1 MLWGNMSPTMKLDGE
16 EQSIMLEQRSPGT
29 EEIKD
34 VQQGTLFDKATL
46 EQLKDERRQWEE
58 TTVSKSQQRLPE
70 RDNLITTSSVPI
82 NRVYNPQDN
91 DSLDYSRDIGL
102 PGEYPYTRG
111 VQPTMYR
118 AKPWTMRMFAGFGTA
133 EDTNKR
139 FKYLLSQ
146 GQTGLSTA
154 FDMPTLYGYDTDHEL
169 AAGEFGKCGV
179 AISSLAD
186 MEVLFDGLPLDKI
199 TTSMTINSPAA
210 VIWAM
215 YIVNAEKRGFPM
227 ASLGGTLQND
237 ILKEYS
243 AQKEFLFPP
252 QPSMR
257 LVTDTI
263 EFGTRH
269 MPRWNT
275 ISISGYHIREAG
287 ATAVQELAFT
297 IADGLAYVDAALKR
311 GLKID
316 EFAPRLSFFFDI
328 HNDFFEEIAKFRAGR
343 RLWAKLMRERYGAKD
358 PRSWMMRC
366 HAQTAGVSLT
376 AQQPDN
382 NIVRTAIQA
391 LAAVLGGT
399 NSLHT
404 NSLDEALA
412 LPTEKA
418 VLIALRTQQIIA
430 SESGVV
436 NTVDPLGGSYF
447 VESLTDETERATM
460 DYLNR
465 IDALG
470 GVLACILNGFFQREI
485 AESAYRYQQEIDQH
499 KRTIVGVNDYV
510 IEEDISVPTLYIDRV
525 GERAHLERLNRVR
538 HERDNAAVERSLENL
553 RRVAQG
559 TENTMPAIIEAVK
572 TYAPLGEIMD
582 VFRSVFGDY
591 MEPAVY

>member
-1 MLWGNMSPTMKLDGE
+1 
-16 EQSIMLEQRSPGT
+16 MLEQKSPET
-29 EEIKD
+29 RQQPIIE
-34 VQQGTLFDKATL
+34 QGTLFDKATL
-46 EQLKDERRQWEE
+46 EHLKVERRRWEE
-58 TTVSKSQQRLPE
+58 TTVKKSQARMPE
-70 RDNLITTSSVPI
+70 RDHLMTTSSVPI
-82 NRVYNPQDN
+82 NRIYTPQDN
-91 DSLDYSRDIGL
+91 EALDYSRDIGL

-133 EDTNKR
+133 EDTNAR
-139 FKYLLSQ
+139 FKYLLKQ

-154 FDMPTLYGYDTDHEL
+154 FDMPTLYGYDTDHPL

-179 AISSLAD
+179 AVSSLAD
-186 MEVLFDGLPLDKI
+186 MEILFADLPLDKI

-215 YIVNAEKRGFPM
+215 YIVNAEKNGFPI

-243 AQKEFLFPP
+243 AQKEFLYPP
-252 QPSMR
+252 EPSLR

-263 EFGTRH
+263 EFGTRY

-316 EFAPRLSFFFDI
+316 EFAPRLSFFFDV

-343 RLWAKLMRERYGAKD
+343 RLWAKLMREGYGAKD

-447 VESLTDETERATM
+447 IEALTDETEKAAM
-460 DYLNR
+460 DYLQR
-465 IDALG
+465 INALG
-470 GVLACILNGFFQREI
+470 GVLACIQNGFFQREI

-499 KRTIVGVNDYV
+499 QRTIVGVNDY
-510 IEEDISVPTLYIDRV
+510 IMDEQIKVPTLYIDQV
-525 GERAHLERLNRVR
+525 GERAHLTRLNRVR
-538 HERDNAAVERSLENL
+538 KERDQATVKRALENL
-553 RRVAQG
+553 HRVAEG

-572 TYAPLGEIMD
+572 AYATLGEIMD
-582 VFRSVFGDY
+582 VFRAVFGEY
-591 MEPAVY
+591 MEPAVF

>member
-1 MLWGNMSPTMKLDGE
+1 
-16 EQSIMLEQRSPGT
+16 MLEQKSPET
-29 EEIKD
+29 KQPVIEQD
-34 VQQGTLFDKATL
+34 TLFDKAEL
-46 EQLKDERRQWEE
+46 ERLKVERRHWEE
-58 TTVSKSQQRLPE
+58 TTVRKAQERMPE
-70 RDNLITTSSVPI
+70 RDNLMTTSSVPVKRI
-82 NRVYNPQDN
+82 YTPQDN
-91 DSLDYSRDIGL
+91 ESLDYSRDIGL

-118 AKPWTMRMFAGFGTA
+118 AKPWTMRMFAGYGTA
-133 EDTNKR
+133 EDTNAR
-139 FKYLLSQ
+139 FKYLLQQ

-154 FDMPTLYGYDTDHEL
+154 FDMPTLYGYDTDHPL

-186 MEVLFDGLPLDKI
+186 MEVLFADLPLDKI

-215 YIVNAEKRGFPM
+215 YIANAEKNGYPM
-227 ASLGGTLQND
+227 AALGGTLQND

-252 QPSMR
+252 EPSLR
-257 LVTDTI
+257 LVTDTV
-263 EFGTRH
+263 EFGTRY

-316 EFAPRLSFFFDI
+316 EFAPRLSFFFDV

-366 HAQTAGVSLT
+366 HAQSAGVSLT

-447 VESLTDETERATM
+447 VEALTGETEEAAM
-460 DYLNR
+460 DYLKR
-465 IDALG
+465 IDDLG
-470 GVLACILNGFFQREI
+470 GVLACIQNGFFQREI

-499 KRTIVGVNDYV
+499 QRTIVGVNDY
-510 IEEDISVPTLYIDRV
+510 IMDEQIRVPTLYIDQV
-525 GERAHLERLNRVR
+525 GERAHLARLNRVR
-538 HERDNAAVERSLENL
+538 KERDQAAVKRGLEKL
-553 RRVAQG
+553 RRAAEG
-559 TENTMPAIIEAVK
+559 TQNTMPAIIEAVK
-572 TYAPLGEIMD
+572 AYATLGEIMD
-582 VFRSVFGDY
+582 VFRAVFGEY
-591 MEPAVY
+591 MEPAVF

>member
-1 MLWGNMSPTMKLDGE
+1 
-16 EQSIMLEQRSPGT
+16 MLEQKSPET
-29 EEIKD
+29 SQQPIVE
-34 VQQGTLFDKATL
+34 QGTLFDKATL
-46 EQLKDERRQWEE
+46 EHLKVERQRWEE
-58 TTVSKSQQRLPE
+58 NTVKKSQARMPE
-70 RDNLITTSSVPI
+70 RDHLMTTSSVPI
-82 NRVYNPQDN
+82 NRIYTPQDN
-91 DSLDYSRDIGL
+91 EALDYSRDIGL

-133 EDTNKR
+133 EDTNAR
-139 FKYLLSQ
+139 FKYLLKQ

-154 FDMPTLYGYDTDHEL
+154 FDMPTLYGYDTDHLL
-169 AAGEFGKCGV
+169 AAGEFGTCGV
-179 AISSLAD
+179 AVSSLAD
-186 MEVLFDGLPLDKI
+186 MEILFADLPLDKI

-215 YIVNAEKRGFPM
+215 YMVNAEKNGFPI

-243 AQKEFLFPP
+243 AQKEFIFPP
-252 QPSMR
+252 EPSLR

-263 EFGTRH
+263 EFGTRY

-343 RLWAKLMRERYGAKD
+343 RLWAKLMREGYGAKD

-376 AQQPDN
+376 AQQPEN

-447 VESLTDETERATM
+447 LEALTDETEKAAM
-460 DYLNR
+460 DYLQR
-465 IDALG
+465 INALG
-470 GVLACILNGFFQREI
+470 GVLACIQNGFFQREI

-499 KRTIVGVNDYV
+499 QRAIVGVNDYIV
-510 IEEDISVPTLYIDRV
+510 DEQIKVPTLYIDQV
-525 GERAHLERLNRVR
+525 GERAHLTRLNRVR
-538 HERDNAAVERSLENL
+538 KERDQATVKRALENL
-553 RRVAQG
+553 RRVAEG
-559 TENTMPAIIEAVK
+559 TENTMPVIIEAVK
-572 TYAPLGEIMD
+572 AYATLGEIMD
-582 VFRSVFGDY
+582 VFRSVFGEY
-591 MEPAVY
+591 MEPAVF

>member
-1 MLWGNMSPTMKLDGE
+1 MPEQKASITPRPPFLFE
-16 EQSIMLEQRSPGT
+16 ESVLAS
-29 EEIKD
+29 
-34 VQQGTLFDKATL
+34 
-46 EQLKDERRQWEE
+46 LKIERQQWEE
-58 TTVSKSQQRLPE
+58 TTVQPSTHRMPE
-70 RDNLITTSSVPI
+70 REHLMTTSGVSI
-82 NRVYNPQDN
+82 NRVYTPQDN
-91 DSLDYSRDIGL
+91 AALDYRRDLNL

-118 AKPWTMRMFAGFGTA
+118 ARPWTMRMFAGFGTA

-154 FDMPTLYGYDTDHEL
+154 FDMPTLYGYDTDHSM

-186 MEVLFDGLPLDKI
+186 VEILYQDLPLDKI
-199 TTSMTINSPAA
+199 TTSMTINSPAP

-215 YIVNAEKRGFPM
+215 YIVNAEKNGFPR
-227 ASLGGTLQND
+227 AKLGGTLQND
-237 ILKEYS
+237 ILKEYI

-252 QPSMR
+252 EPSMR

-263 EFGTRH
+263 EFGTH
-269 MPRWNT
+269 QMPRWNT
-275 ISISGYHIREAG
+275 LSISGYHIREAG

-297 IADGLAYVDAALKR
+297 LADGLTYVDHALAR
-311 GLKID
+311 GLNID
-316 EFAPRLSFFFDI
+316 EFAPRLSFFFDV
-328 HNDFFEEIAKFRAGR
+328 HNDFFEEIAKFRAAR
-343 RLWAKLMRERYGAKD
+343 RLWARLMRERYGAKD
-358 PRSWMMRC
+358 PRSWLLRC

-382 NIVRTAIQA
+382 NIVRTSLQA

-418 VLIALRTQQIIA
+418 ALLALRTQQIIA

-447 VESLTDETERATM
+447 VEALTDQTEEAAM
-460 DYLNR
+460 DYINR

-470 GVLACILNGFFQREI
+470 GVLACIQNGFFQREI
-485 AESAYRYQQEIDQH
+485 AESAYRYQQEVDTH
-499 KRTIVGVNDYV
+499 KRTIVGVNDYLM
-510 IEEDISVPTLYIDRV
+510 EEEIKVPTLYIDRV
-525 GERAHLERLNRVR
+525 GEMAHLERLERVR
-538 HERDNAAVERSLENL
+538 KERDQDAVKCALAEL
-553 RRVAQG
+553 RRVAEG
-559 TENTMPAIIEAVK
+559 TENSMPAIIEAVK
-572 TYAPLGEIMD
+572 TYATLGEIMD

-591 MEPAVY
+591 MEPAVF

>member
-1 MLWGNMSPTMKLDGE
+1 
-16 EQSIMLEQRSPGT
+16 MLEQGPIET
-29 EEIKD
+29 TQPVVE
-34 VQQGTLFDKATL
+34 QGTLFAKEEL
-46 EQLKDERRQWEE
+46 EHLTVKRVQWEE
-58 TTVSKSQQRLPE
+58 TTVKESLERIPE

-82 NRVYNPQDN
+82 NRVYTPEDN
-91 DSLDYSRDIGL
+91 LALDYSRDLAL
-102 PGEYPYTRG
+102 PGEYPYTRA

-133 EDTNKR
+133 EDTNAR
-139 FKYLLSQ
+139 FKYLLQQ

-154 FDMPTLYGYDTDHEL
+154 FDMATLYGYDTDHPL
-169 AAGEFGKCGV
+169 AVGEFGKCGV
-179 AISSLAD
+179 AVSSLAD
-186 MEVLFDGLPLDKI
+186 IEILFADLPLDKI

-227 ASLGGTLQND
+227 QKLGGTLQND
-237 ILKEYS
+237 ILKEYI

-252 QPSMR
+252 EPSMR
-257 LVTDTI
+257 LVVDTI

-297 IADGLAYVDAALKR
+297 IADGLAYVDATLAR

-316 EFAPRLSFFFDI
+316 EFAPRLSFFFDV

-343 RLWAKLMRERYGAKD
+343 RLWAKLMRDRYGAKD

-376 AQQPDN
+376 AQQPEN
-382 NIVRTAIQA
+382 NIVRTTIQA

-418 VLIALRTQQIIA
+418 ALIALRTQQIIA

-447 VESLTDETERATM
+447 VEALTDQTEHAATA
-460 DYLNR
+460 YLEK

-470 GVLACILNGFFQREI
+470 GVLSCIQNGFFQREI
-485 AESAYRYQQEIDQH
+485 AESAYRYQQEIDEH
-499 KRTIVGVNDYV
+499 KRTIVGVNDYQ
-510 IEEDISVPTLYIDRV
+510 IAEKIQVPTLYVDYEGQRV
-525 GERAHLERLNRVR
+525 HLERLNRIR
-538 HERDNAAVERSLENL
+538 QERDQAQVRSTLDHL
-553 RRVAQG
+553 RHVCEG
-559 TENTMPAIIEAVK
+559 IENTMPAILDAVK
-572 TYAPLGEIMD
+572 AYATLGEIMD
-582 VFRSVFGDY
+582 VFRSVFGEY
-591 MEPAVY
+591 MEPAVF

>member
-1 MLWGNMSPTMKLDGE
+1 
-16 EQSIMLEQRSPGT
+16 MLEQQSSITPHQQLLF
-29 EEIKD
+29 EES
-34 VQQGTLFDKATL
+34 VL
-46 EQLKDERRQWEE
+46 ESLKIERQQWEE
-58 TTVSKSQQRLPE
+58 TTVQPSTHRMPE
-70 RDNLITTSSVPI
+70 RKHLMTTSGVSI
-82 NRVYNPQDN
+82 NGVYTPQDN
-91 DSLDYSRDIGL
+91 AALDYRRDLNL

-118 AKPWTMRMFAGFGTA
+118 ARPWTMRMFAGFGTA

-154 FDMPTLYGYDTDHEL
+154 FDMPTLYGYDTDHSM

-186 MEVLFDGLPLDKI
+186 MEILYQDLPLDKI
-199 TTSMTINSPAA
+199 TTSMTINSPAP

-215 YIVNAEKRGFPM
+215 YIVNAEKNGFPR
-227 ASLGGTLQND
+227 AKLGGTLQND
-237 ILKEYS
+237 ILKEYI

-252 QPSMR
+252 EPSMR

-263 EFGTRH
+263 EFGTH
-269 MPRWNT
+269 FMPRWNT

-297 IADGLAYVDAALKR
+297 LADGLTYVDHALAR
-311 GLKID
+311 GLNID
-316 EFAPRLSFFFDI
+316 EFAPRLSFFFDV
-328 HNDFFEEIAKFRAGR
+328 HNDFFEEIAKFRAAR
-343 RLWAKLMRERYGAKD
+343 RLWARLMRERYGAKD
-358 PRSWMMRC
+358 PRSWLLRC

-382 NIVRTAIQA
+382 NIVRTSLQA

-418 VLIALRTQQIIA
+418 ALLALRTQQIIA

-447 VESLTDETERATM
+447 VEALTDQTEEAAM
-460 DYLNR
+460 DYINR

-470 GVLACILNGFFQREI
+470 GVLACIQNGFFQREI
-485 AESAYRYQQEIDQH
+485 AESAYRYQQEVDTH
-499 KRTIVGVNDYV
+499 KRTIVGVNDYLM
-510 IEEDISVPTLYIDRV
+510 EEEIKVPTLYIDRV
-525 GERAHLERLNRVR
+525 GEMAHLERLKRVR
-538 HERDNAAVERSLENL
+538 KERDQDAVKCALDEL
-553 RRVAQG
+553 RRVAEG

-572 TYAPLGEIMD
+572 TYATLGEIMD
-582 VFRSVFGDY
+582 VFRSVFGHY

>member
-1 MLWGNMSPTMKLDGE
+1 MSIYSFLAHNLNE
-16 EQSIMLEQRSPGT
+16 EESPDMLEQKLPET
-29 EEIKD
+29 KQPVVE
-34 VQQGTLFDKATL
+34 QGILFDKAEL
-46 EQLKDERRQWEE
+46 ERQKVERRHWEE
-58 TTVSKSQQRLPE
+58 TTVRKAQERMPE
-70 RDNLITTSSVPI
+70 RDNLMTTSSVPI
-82 NRVYNPQDN
+82 NRIYTPQDN
-91 DSLDYSRDIGL
+91 ESLDYSRDIGL
-102 PGEYPYTRG
+102 PGEYPFTRG

-118 AKPWTMRMFAGFGTA
+118 AKPWTMRMFAGYGTA

-139 FKYLLSQ
+139 FKYLLQQ

-154 FDMPTLYGYDTDHEL
+154 FDMPTLYGYDTDHLL

-179 AISSLAD
+179 AVSSLAD
-186 MEVLFDGLPLDKI
+186 MEVLFEGLPLDKI

-215 YIVNAEKRGFPM
+215 YIVNAEKCGYPR

-252 QPSMR
+252 EPSLR

-263 EFGTRH
+263 EFGTRY

-376 AQQPDN
+376 ARQPDN

-418 VLIALRTQQIIA
+418 VVIALRTQQIIA

-436 NTVDPLGGSYF
+436 NTVDPLSGSYF
-447 VESLTDETERATM
+447 VEALTDETEKAALE
-460 DYLNR
+460 YLER

-470 GVLACILNGFFQREI
+470 GVLACIQNGFFQREI

-499 KRTIVGVNDYV
+499 QRTIVGVNDY
-510 IEEDISVPTLYIDRV
+510 IMEEQIKVPTLYIDQV
-525 GERAHLERLNRVR
+525 GEQAHLERLNRVR
-538 HERDNAAVERSLENL
+538 RERDQAAVKRTLENL
-553 RRVAQG
+553 RHVAEG

-572 TYAPLGEIMD
+572 TYATLGEIMD
-582 VFRSVFGDY
+582 VFRAVFGEY
-591 MEPAVY
+591 MEPAVF

>member
-1 MLWGNMSPTMKLDGE
+1 
-16 EQSIMLEQRSPGT
+16 MLEQKPPNRQTPAV
-29 EEIKD
+29 E
-34 VQQGTLFDKATL
+34 QGTLFDK
-46 EQLKDERRQWEE
+46 DELARLTVRRQEWEA
-58 TTVSKSQQRLPE
+58 TTVQQSLGRMPE
-70 RDNLITTSSVPI
+70 SENLMTTSGVRI
-82 NRVYNPQDN
+82 ERIYMPQDN
-91 DSLDYSRDIGL
+91 ANLNYNRDLGL

-154 FDMPTLYGYDTDHEL
+154 FDMPTLYGYDTDHPL

-186 MEVLFDGLPLDKI
+186 MEVLYEGLPLDQI
-199 TTSMTINSPAA
+199 TTSMTINSPAS

-215 YIVNAEKRGFPM
+215 YIVNAEKNGFPR
-227 ASLGGTLQND
+227 AKLGGTLQND
-237 ILKEYS
+237 ILKEYI

-252 QPSMR
+252 EPSMR

-263 EFGTRH
+263 EFGTRF

-297 IADGLAYVDAALKR
+297 LADGLAYVEAALAR
-311 GLKID
+311 GLQID

-343 RLWAKLMRERYGAKD
+343 RMWAKLMRERYGARD
-358 PRSWMMRC
+358 PRSWLLRC

-382 NIVRTAIQA
+382 NVVRTTIQA

-418 VLIALRTQQIIA
+418 ALIALRTQQIIA
-430 SESGVV
+430 SESGVT

-447 VESLTDETERATM
+447 VEALTNETEQAAM
-460 DYLNR
+460 EYIQR
-465 IDALG
+465 IEVLG
-470 GVLACILNGFFQREI
+470 GVLACIQNGFFQREI
-485 AESAYRYQQEIDQH
+485 AESAYRYQQEVDAH
-499 KRTIVGVNDYV
+499 KRTIVGVNDYNMNEK
-510 IEEDISVPTLYIDRV
+510 IKVPTLYIDRV
-525 GERAHLERLNRVR
+525 GEQAHLERLARVR
-538 HERDNAAVERSLENL
+538 RERNQTALQQTLDNL
-553 RRVAQG
+553 RRVAEG
-559 TENTMPAIIEAVK
+559 TENTMPAVIEAVK
-572 TYAPLGEIMD
+572 AYATLGEIMD
-582 VFRSVFGDY
+582 VFRSVFGEY
-591 MEPAVY
+591 IEPAMF

>member
-1 MLWGNMSPTMKLDGE
+1 MIEQKPTTAKE
-16 EQSIMLEQRSPGT
+16 PVVE
-29 EEIKD
+29 
-34 VQQGTLFDKATL
+34 QGTLFDKAVL
-46 EQLKDERRQWEE
+46 EQLTVKEAQWEE
-58 TTVSKSQQRLPE
+58 TTVKKSLERMPE
-70 RDNLITTSSVPI
+70 RDDLITTSSVPI
-82 NRVYNPQDN
+82 HRLYTPVENA
-91 DSLDYSRDIGL
+91 SLDYMRDIGF

-133 EDTNKR
+133 EDTNTR
-139 FKYLLSQ
+139 FKYLLKQ

-154 FDMPTLYGYDTDHEL
+154 FDMATLYGYDTDHPL

-179 AISSLAD
+179 AVSSLAD
-186 MEVLFDGLPLDKI
+186 MEILFADLPLDKI
-199 TTSMTINSPAA
+199 TTSMTINSPAS

-215 YIVNAEKRGFPM
+215 YIVNAEKRGFPK
-227 ASLGGTLQND
+227 AKLGGTLQND

-252 QPSMR
+252 EPSMR
-257 LVTDTI
+257 LVVDTI
-263 EFGTRH
+263 EYGTRY
-269 MPRWNT
+269 MPKWNT

-297 IADGLAYVDAALKR
+297 IADGLAYVDATLKR
-311 GLKID
+311 GLSID
-316 EFAPRLSFFFDI
+316 EFAPRLSFFFDV

-358 PRSWMMRC
+358 PRSWLMRC

-376 AQQPDN
+376 AQQPEN
-382 NIVRTAIQA
+382 NVVRTGIQA

-412 LPTEKA
+412 LPTERA

-430 SESGVV
+430 HESGVV

-447 VESLTDETERATM
+447 VEELTNQTEQATM

-470 GVLACILNGFFQREI
+470 GVLACVQNGFFQREI

-499 KRTIVGVNDYV
+499 RRVIVGVNDY
-510 IEEDISVPTLYIDRV
+510 IMEEEIKVPTLYVDYE
-525 GERAHLERLNRVR
+525 GQKAHLERLDRVR
-538 HERDNAAVERSLENL
+538 RERDQTAVKQALDNL
-553 RRVAQG
+553 RRVAEG
-559 TENTMPAIIEAVK
+559 TENTMPAIIEAVRA
-572 TYAPLGEIMD
+572 YATLGEIMD
-582 VFRSVFGDY
+582 VFRSVFGEY
-591 MEPAVY
+591 MEPAVF

>member
-1 MLWGNMSPTMKLDGE
+1 
-16 EQSIMLEQRSPGT
+16 MLEQQSSITPHPPFLF
-29 EEIKD
+29 EES
-34 VQQGTLFDKATL
+34 VL
-46 EQLKDERRQWEE
+46 ESLKIERQHWEE
-58 TTVSKSQQRLPE
+58 TTVQPSTRRMPE
-70 RDNLITTSSVPI
+70 RQHLMTTSGVSI
-82 NRVYNPQDN
+82 NRVYTPQDN
-91 DSLDYSRDIGL
+91 AALDYRRDLNL

-118 AKPWTMRMFAGFGTA
+118 ARPWTMRMFAGFGTA

-139 FKYLLSQ
+139 FRYLLSQ

-154 FDMPTLYGYDTDHEL
+154 FDMPTLYGYDTDHSM

-186 MEVLFDGLPLDKI
+186 MEILYQDLPLDKI
-199 TTSMTINSPAA
+199 TTSMTINSPAP

-215 YIVNAEKRGFPM
+215 YIVNAEKNGFPR
-227 ASLGGTLQND
+227 AKLGGTLQND
-237 ILKEYS
+237 ILKEYI

-252 QPSMR
+252 EPSMR

-263 EFGTRH
+263 EFGTRN

-297 IADGLAYVDAALKR
+297 LADGLAYVNAALER

-316 EFAPRLSFFFDI
+316 EFAPRLSFFFDV

-343 RLWAKLMRERYGAKD
+343 RLWARLMRERYGAKD
-358 PRSWMMRC
+358 PRSWMLRC

-376 AQQPDN
+376 AQQADN

-412 LPTEKA
+412 LPTERA
-418 VLIALRTQQIIA
+418 ALIALRTQQIIA
-430 SESGVV
+430 HESGVV

-447 VESLTDETERATM
+447 IEALTDETEHAAM

-470 GVLACILNGFFQREI
+470 GVLACIQNGFFQREI
-485 AESAYRYQQEIDQH
+485 AESAYRYQQEVDQH
-499 KRTIVGVNDYV
+499 NRTIVGVNDN
-510 IEEDISVPTLYIDRV
+510 IMEEDVKVPTLYVDYA
-525 GERAHLERLNRVR
+525 GEKADLERLQRVR
-538 HERDNAAVERSLENL
+538 RERDSATIKRVLDNL
-553 RRVAQG
+553 RRISEG
-559 TENTMPAIIEAVK
+559 TENTMPALIEAVK
-572 TYAPLGEIMD
+572 AYATLGEIMD
-582 VFRSVFGDY
+582 VFRAAFGEY
-591 MEPAVY
+591 MEPAVF

>member
-1 MLWGNMSPTMKLDGE
+1 MLAILQETSLATIRGDLIAMI
-16 EQSIMLEQRSPGT
+16 EQKSTEAKEPVVEQGA
-29 EEIKD
+29 
-34 VQQGTLFDKATL
+34 LFDRAVL
-46 EQLKDERRQWEE
+46 EQLTVKEAQWEE
-58 TTVSKSQQRLPE
+58 TTVKKSLERMPE
-70 RDNLITTSSVPI
+70 RDGLITTSSVPI
-82 NRVYNPQDN
+82 NRLYTPVENA
-91 DSLDYSRDIGL
+91 SLDYMRDIGF

-133 EDTNKR
+133 EDTNNR
-139 FKYLLSQ
+139 FKYLLKQ

-154 FDMPTLYGYDTDHEL
+154 FDMATLYGYDTDHPL

-179 AISSLAD
+179 AVSSLAD
-186 MEVLFDGLPLDKI
+186 MEILFADLPLDKI
-199 TTSMTINSPAA
+199 TTSMTINSPAS

-215 YIVNAEKRGFPM
+215 YIVNAEKRGFPK
-227 ASLGGTLQND
+227 AKLGGTLQND

-252 QPSMR
+252 EPSMR

-263 EFGTRH
+263 EYGTRY
-269 MPRWNT
+269 MPKWNT

-316 EFAPRLSFFFDI
+316 EFAPRLSFFFDV

-343 RLWAKLMRERYGAKD
+343 RLWARLMRERYGAKD
-358 PRSWMMRC
+358 PRSWLMRC

-376 AQQPDN
+376 AQQPEN
-382 NIVRTAIQA
+382 NVVRTGMQA

-412 LPTEKA
+412 LPTERA

-430 SESGVV
+430 HESGVV

-447 VESLTDETERATM
+447 VEELTNQTEQATM

-470 GVLACILNGFFQREI
+470 GVLACVQNGFFQREI

-499 KRTIVGVNDYV
+499 KRVIVGVNDY
-510 IEEDISVPTLYIDRV
+510 IMEEQIKVPTLYVDYE
-525 GERAHLERLNRVR
+525 GQRAHLERLNRVR
-538 HERDNAAVERSLENL
+538 RERDQAAVKRALENL
-553 RRVAQG
+553 HRVAEG
-559 TENTMPAIIEAVK
+559 TENTMPAIIEAVRA
-572 TYAPLGEIMD
+572 YATLGEIMN
-582 VFRSVFGDY
+582 VFRTVFGEY
-591 MEPAVY
+591 MEPAVF

>member
-1 MLWGNMSPTMKLDGE
+1 
-16 EQSIMLEQRSPGT
+16 MLEQKPQPT
-29 EEIKD
+29 QPAD
-34 VQQGTLFDKATL
+34 VQQPSLFDQTELARITV
-46 EQLKDERRQWEE
+46 QRQSWEE
-58 TTVSKSQQRLPE
+58 TTVRASTQRLPE
-70 RDNLITTSSVPI
+70 RDYLMTTSGVPI
-82 NRVYNPQDN
+82 ERLYTPQEN
-91 DSLDYSRDIGL
+91 AALNYQRDLGL

-154 FDMPTLYGYDTDHEL
+154 FDMPTLYGYDTDHPLSE
-169 AAGEFGKCGV
+169 GEFGKCGV

-186 MEVLFDGLPLDKI
+186 IEILYEGLPLDQI
-199 TTSMTINSPAA
+199 TTSMTINSPAS

-215 YIVNAEKRGFPM
+215 YIVNAEKRGFPR
-227 ASLGGTLQND
+227 AILGGTLQND

-252 QPSMR
+252 EPSLR

-263 EFGTRH
+263 EFGTRF

-297 IADGLAYVDAALKR
+297 LADGLAYVDAALER

-316 EFAPRLSFFFDI
+316 EFAPRLSFFFDV
-328 HNDFFEEIAKFRAGR
+328 HNDFFEEIAKFRAAR
-343 RLWAKLMRERYGAKD
+343 RLWARLMRERYGAKD
-358 PRSWMMRC
+358 PRSWLLRC

-376 AQQPDN
+376 AQQADN
-382 NIVRTAIQA
+382 NVVRTTIQA
-391 LAAVLGGT
+391 LASVLGGT

-404 NSLDEALA
+404 NALDEAMA
-412 LPTEKA
+412 LPTERA
-418 VLIALRTQQIIA
+418 ALLALRTQQIIA

-447 VESLTDETERATM
+447 VESLTDSTEQAAM
-460 DYLNR
+460 DYITR
-465 IDALG
+465 IDSLG
-470 GVLACILNGFFQREI
+470 GVLACIQNGFFQREI

-499 KRTIVGVNDYV
+499 RRTIVGVNDYTLD
-510 IEEDISVPTLYIDRV
+510 EEIHIPTLYIDRV
-525 GERAHLERLNRVR
+525 GEKTHLDRLNRVR
-538 HERDNAAVERSLENL
+538 RERNQNEVKNALDKL
-553 RRVAQG
+553 RRVAEG
-559 TENTMPAIIEAVK
+559 RENTMPAIIEAVK
-572 TYAPLGEIMD
+572 TYATLGEIMD
-582 VFRSVFGDY
+582 VFREVFGEY
-591 MEPAVY
+591 MEPAVF

>member
-1 MLWGNMSPTMKLDGE
+1 
-16 EQSIMLEQRSPGT
+16 MLEQRSPET
-29 EEIKD
+29 KD
-34 VQQGTLFDKATL
+34 MKPEGVQQGTLFDKATL
-46 EQLKDERRQWEE
+46 EQLKKERRHWEE
-58 TTVSKSQQRLPE
+58 TTVEKSQQRMPE
-70 RDNLITTSSVPI
+70 RDNLMTTSGVPI
-82 NRVYNPQDN
+82 DRLYTPQDN
-91 DSLDYSRDIGL
+91 EALDYGRDIGL

-199 TTSMTINSPAA
+199 TTSMTINSPAS

-227 ASLGGTLQND
+227 AKLGGTLQND

-252 QPSMR
+252 EPSMR

-316 EFAPRLSFFFDI
+316 EFAPRLSFFFDV

-343 RLWAKLMRERYGAKD
+343 RLWAKLMRERYGAQD
-358 PRSWMMRC
+358 PRSWLMRC

-382 NIVRTAIQA
+382 NIMRTTIQA

-418 VLIALRTQQIIA
+418 VLIALRTQQVIA
-430 SESGVV
+430 YESGVV

-447 VESLTDETERATM
+447 IEALTDETERAAM
-460 DYLNR
+460 DYLKR

-470 GVLACILNGFFQREI
+470 GVLQCILNGFFQREI

-499 KRTIVGVNDYV
+499 RRTIVGVNDYV
-510 IEEDISVPTLYIDRV
+510 VEGDIRVPTLYIDRV
-525 GERAHLERLNRVR
+525 GERAHLDRLNRVR
-538 HERDNAAVERSLENL
+538 RERDQSAVRQALENL
-553 RRVAQG
+553 RRVAEG
-559 TENTMPAIIEAVK
+559 TENTMPAIIEAVQA
-572 TYAPLGEIMD
+572 YATLGEIMN
-582 VFRSVFGDY
+582 VFRTVFGDY
-591 MEPAVY
+591 MEPAVF

>member
-1 MLWGNMSPTMKLDGE
+1 
-16 EQSIMLEQRSPGT
+16 MLEQQPSSHEQARTQQPVI
-29 EEIKD
+29 E
-34 VQQGTLFDKATL
+34 QGTLFAADEL
-46 EQLKDERRQWEE
+46 ERLRVARQEWEA
-58 TTVSKSQQRLPE
+58 TTVQQSIQRMPE
-70 RDNLITTSSVPI
+70 RADLMTTSSVPI
-82 NRVYNPQDN
+82 ERVYTPQDN
-91 DSLDYSRDIGL
+91 AGLDYQRDLGL

-133 EDTNKR
+133 EETNQR

-154 FDMPTLYGYDTDHEL
+154 FDMPTLYGYDTDHPM

-179 AISSLAD
+179 AVSSLAD
-186 MEVLFDGLPLDKI
+186 VEVLYANLPLDQI
-199 TTSMTINSPAA
+199 TTSMTINSPASA
-210 VIWAM
+210 IWAM
-215 YIVNAEKRGFPM
+215 YIVNAEKRGF
-227 ASLGGTLQND
+227 ARAKLGGTLQND
-237 ILKEYS
+237 ILKEYI

-252 QPSMR
+252 EPSLR

-263 EFGTRH
+263 EFGTRF

-297 IADGLAYVDAALKR
+297 LADGLAYVDAALKR
-311 GLKID
+311 GLNID
-316 EFAPRLSFFFDI
+316 EFAPRLSFFFDV
-328 HNDFFEEIAKFRAGR
+328 HNDFFEEIAKFRAAR
-343 RLWAKLMRERYGAKD
+343 RLWARLMRERYQAKD
-358 PRSWMMRC
+358 ARSWLMRC

-382 NIVRTAIQA
+382 NVVRTAIQA

-430 SESGVV
+430 SESGVT

-447 VESLTDETERATM
+447 IESLTEQTEQAAL
-460 DYLNR
+460 DYIKR

-470 GVLACILNGFFQREI
+470 GVLACIQNGFFQREI
-485 AESAYRYQQEIDQH
+485 AESAYRYQQEIDAH
-499 KRTIVGVNDYV
+499 RRTIVGVNDYKSDEQV
-510 IEEDISVPTLYIDRV
+510 KVPTLYIDRV
-525 GERAHLERLNRVR
+525 GEQAHLARLERVR
-538 HERDNAAVERSLENL
+538 RERDQAEARRALDNL
-553 RRVAQG
+553 RRVAEG
-559 TENTMPAIIEAVK
+559 SENTMPALIEAVK
-572 TYAPLGEIMD
+572 AYATLGEIMD
-582 VFRSVFGDY
+582 VLRAAFGEY
-591 MEPAVY
+591 MEPAVF

>member
-1 MLWGNMSPTMKLDGE
+1 
-16 EQSIMLEQRSPGT
+16 MLEQKAVGEQFIAPNV
-29 EEIKD
+29 E
-34 VQQGTLFDKATL
+34 QGTLFDAAEL
-46 EQLKDERRQWEE
+46 ERLTVKRAEWEQ
-58 TTVSKSQQRLPE
+58 TTVKKSQERMPE
-70 RDNLITTSSVPI
+70 RDNLMTTSSVPI
-82 NRVYNPQDN
+82 QRIYTPQDN
-91 DSLDYSRDIGL
+91 ANLDYTRDINL

-139 FKYLLSQ
+139 FKYLLKQ

-154 FDMPTLYGYDTDHEL
+154 FDMATLYGYDTDHPL

-179 AISSLAD
+179 AVSSLAD

-199 TTSMTINSPAA
+199 TTSMTINSPAS

-252 QPSMR
+252 EPSLR

-263 EFGTRH
+263 EFGTRY
-269 MPRWNT
+269 MPKWNT

-297 IADGLAYVDAALKR
+297 LADGLAYVDAALQR

-316 EFAPRLSFFFDI
+316 EFAPRLSFFFDV

-343 RLWAKLMRERYGAKD
+343 RIWAKLMRDRYGAKD
-358 PRSWMMRC
+358 PRSWLMRC

-376 AQQPDN
+376 AQQPEN
-382 NIVRTAIQA
+382 NVVRTTIQA

-412 LPTEKA
+412 LPTERA
-418 VLIALRTQQIIA
+418 ALIALRTQQVIA

-447 VESLTDETERATM
+447 VEALTDETERAAM
-460 DYLNR
+460 EYINR

-470 GVLACILNGFFQREI
+470 GVMACVLNGFFQREI

-510 IEEDISVPTLYIDRV
+510 SDGDVKVPTLYVDYE
-525 GERAHLERLNRVR
+525 GEKAHLVRLNRVR
-538 HERDNAAVERSLENL
+538 QERDQDAVKKALENL
-553 RRVAQG
+553 MRVTAG
-559 TENTMPAIIEAVK
+559 TENTMPAIIEAVRA
-572 TYAPLGEIMD
+572 YATLGEIMG
-582 VFRSVFGDY
+582 VFRKVFGEY

>member
-1 MLWGNMSPTMKLDGE
+1 
-16 EQSIMLEQRSPGT
+16 MLEQKLPET
-29 EEIKD
+29 KQPAYE
-34 VQQGTLFDKATL
+34 QGTLFDKEEL
-46 EQLKDERRQWEE
+46 ELLKNQEQRWEE
-58 TTVSKSQQRLPE
+58 TTVQKSIERIPE
-70 RDNLITTSSVPI
+70 RADLMTTSSVPI
-82 NRVYNPQDN
+82 NRLYTPLDDAN
-91 DSLDYSRDIGL
+91 LDYMRDIGF

-133 EDTNKR
+133 EDTNER

-154 FDMPTLYGYDTDHEL
+154 FDMPTLYGYDTDHPL

-186 MEVLFDGLPLDKI
+186 MEILFADLPLDKI

-215 YIVNAEKRGFPM
+215 YIVNAEKNGFPM
-227 ASLGGTLQND
+227 AKLGGTLQND

-252 QPSMR
+252 EPSMR
-257 LVTDTI
+257 LVVDTI
-263 EFGTRH
+263 EFGTRY
-269 MPRWNT
+269 MPKWNT

-297 IADGLAYVDAALKR
+297 IADGLAYVDASLKR

-316 EFAPRLSFFFDI
+316 EFAPRLSFFFDV

-343 RLWAKLMRERYGAKD
+343 RLWARLMRERYGAKD

-382 NIVRTAIQA
+382 NIVRTTIQA

-418 VLIALRTQQIIA
+418 VLIALRTQQVIA

-447 VESLTDETERATM
+447 VEELTDQTERATM
-460 DYLNR
+460 AYLDQ
-465 IDALG
+465 IDSLG
-470 GVLACILNGFFQREI
+470 GVLACIQNGFFQREI
-485 AESAYRYQQEIDQH
+485 AESAYRYQKAIE
-499 KRTIVGVNDYV
+499 TEESVVVGVNRFT
-510 IEEDISVPTLYIDRV
+510 IEQEVRPDLLKMDIEMGQRQAAKVVALRQK
-525 GERAHLERLNRVR
+525 
-538 HERDNAAVERSLENL
+538 RDNALVQQRLHALEQGAAGRENVMPLIITAVE
-553 RRVAQG
+553 A
-559 TENTMPAIIEAVK
+559 
-572 TYAPLGEIMD
+572 YATLGEISDTMRR
-582 VFRSVFGDY
+582 VFGEQHEFRSA
-591 MEPAVY
+591 E

>member
-1 MLWGNMSPTMKLDGE
+1 
-16 EQSIMLEQRSPGT
+16 MLEQKLT
-29 EEIKD
+29 ENESNAKRP
-34 VQQGTLFDKATL
+34 VYEQGTLFDREEL
-46 EQLKDERRQWEE
+46 ERLKVERGRWEE
-58 TTVSKSQQRLPE
+58 TTVRQSLERMPE
-70 RDNLITTSSVPI
+70 REYLRTTSGVPI
-82 NRVYNPQDN
+82 NRIYTPQDMEGT
-91 DSLDYSRDIGL
+91 DYSRDIGL

-154 FDMPTLYGYDTDHEL
+154 FDMPTLYGYDTDHPM

-179 AISSLAD
+179 AVSSLAD
-186 MEVLFDGLPLDKI
+186 MEILFADLPLDKI

-215 YIVNAEKRGFPM
+215 YIVNAEKRGFPR
-227 ASLGGTLQND
+227 AKLGGTLQND
-237 ILKEYS
+237 ILKEYI

-252 QPSMR
+252 EPSMR

-263 EFGTRH
+263 EFGTRY
-269 MPRWNT
+269 MPKWNT

-297 IADGLAYVDAALKR
+297 LADGLAYVDAALER

-316 EFAPRLSFFFDI
+316 EFAPRLSFFFDV

-343 RLWAKLMRERYGAKD
+343 RIWARLMRERYGAKD
-358 PRSWMMRC
+358 PRSWLLRT

-382 NIVRTAIQA
+382 NIVRTTIQA

-399 NSLHT
+399 QSLHT

-418 VLIALRTQQIIA
+418 ALIALRTQQIIA

-447 VESLTDETERATM
+447 VEALTDQTEQATM
-460 DYLNR
+460 DYLNQ
-465 IDALG
+465 IEALG
-470 GVLACILNGFFQREI
+470 GVMACIQNGFFQREI

-510 IEEDISVPTLYIDRV
+510 MDEEIKVPTLYIDRV
-525 GERAHLERLNRVR
+525 GERAQIERLQRVR
-538 HERDNAAVERSLENL
+538 RERDNTAVRRALDNL
-553 RRVAQG
+553 RRVAEG

-572 TYAPLGEIMD
+572 AYATLGEIMD
-582 VFRSVFGDY
+582 VFRSVFGEY
-591 MEPAVY
+591 MEPAVF

>member
-1 MLWGNMSPTMKLDGE
+1 
-16 EQSIMLEQRSPGT
+16 MLEQKSPET
-29 EEIKD
+29 RQQPTVE
-34 VQQGTLFDKATL
+34 QGTLFDKTTL
-46 EQLKDERRQWEE
+46 ERLKVQRWRWEE
-58 TTVSKSQQRLPE
+58 NTVKKSQTRLPE
-70 RDNLITTSSVPI
+70 RNPLMTTSSVPI
-82 NRVYNPQDN
+82 NRIYTPQDN
-91 DSLDYSRDIGL
+91 EALDYSRDIGL

-133 EDTNKR
+133 EDTNAR
-139 FKYLLSQ
+139 FKYLLKQ

-154 FDMPTLYGYDTDHEL
+154 FDMPTLYGYDTDHPM

-186 MEVLFDGLPLDKI
+186 MEILFADLPLDKI

-210 VIWAM
+210 AIWAM
-215 YIVNAEKRGFPM
+215 YIVNAEKNGFPI

-252 QPSMR
+252 EPSLR

-263 EFGTRH
+263 EFGTRY

-297 IADGLAYVDAALKR
+297 IADGLAYVNAALKR

-343 RLWAKLMRERYGAKD
+343 RLWARLMREDYGAKD

-436 NTVDPLGGSYF
+436 NTIDPLGGSYF
-447 VESLTDETERATM
+447 IEALTDETEKAAM
-460 DYLNR
+460 DYLHR

-470 GVLACILNGFFQREI
+470 GVLACIQNGFFQREI

-499 KRTIVGVNDYV
+499 QRTIVGVNDY
-510 IEEDISVPTLYIDRV
+510 IMDEQIKVPTLYIDQV
-525 GERAHLERLNRVR
+525 GERAHLTRLNRVR
-538 HERDNAAVERSLENL
+538 KERDQAAVKRALENL
-553 RRVAQG
+553 RRVAEG
-559 TENTMPAIIEAVK
+559 TENTMPAIIEAVEA
-572 TYAPLGEIMD
+572 YATLGEIMD
-582 VFRSVFGDY
+582 VFRAVFGEY
-591 MEPAVY
+591 MEPAVF

>member
-1 MLWGNMSPTMKLDGE
+1 
-16 EQSIMLEQRSPGT
+16 MLEQKLPQEQATTQAPVVEQSA
-29 EEIKD
+29 
-34 VQQGTLFDKATL
+34 LFDK
-46 EQLKDERRQWEE
+46 DELSRLTEAHEDWETE
-58 TTVSKSQQRLPE
+58 TVQPSTQRMPE
-70 RDNLITTSSVPI
+70 REYLMTTSGVPI
-82 NRVYNPQDN
+82 KRVYTPQDN
-91 DSLDYSRDIGL
+91 ATLDYRRDLNL

-133 EDTNKR
+133 EDTNTR

-154 FDMPTLYGYDTDHEL
+154 FDMPTLYGYDTDHSM

-186 MEVLFDGLPLDKI
+186 VEILYKDLPLDKI
-199 TTSMTINSPAA
+199 TTSMTINSPAP

-215 YIVNAEKRGFPM
+215 YIVNAEKNGFPR
-227 ASLGGTLQND
+227 AKLGGTLQND
-237 ILKEYS
+237 ILKEYI

-252 QPSMR
+252 EPSMR

-263 EFGTRH
+263 EFGTRQ

-297 IADGLAYVDAALKR
+297 LADGLAYVDDALAR
-311 GLKID
+311 GLDID
-316 EFAPRLSFFFDI
+316 EFAPRLSFFFDV
-328 HNDFFEEIAKFRAGR
+328 HNDFFEEIAKFRAAR
-343 RLWAKLMRERYGAKD
+343 RLWARLMRERYGAKD
-358 PRSWMMRC
+358 PRSWLLRC

-382 NIVRTAIQA
+382 NIVRTTIQA
-391 LAAVLGGT
+391 LASVLGGT

-418 VLIALRTQQIIA
+418 ALIALRTQQIIA

-447 VESLTDETERATM
+447 VEALTDQTEQAAM
-460 DYLNR
+460 DYINR

-470 GVLACILNGFFQREI
+470 GVLACIQNGFFQREI
-485 AESAYRYQQEIDQH
+485 AESAYRYQQEVDTH
-499 KRTIVGVNDYV
+499 KRTIVGVNDYLMDEQ
-510 IEEDISVPTLYIDRV
+510 IKVPTLYIDRV
-525 GERAHLERLNRVR
+525 GEMAHLERLDRVR
-538 HERDNAAVERSLENL
+538 KERDQDGVKRALDNL
-553 RRVAQG
+553 RKVAEG

-572 TYAPLGEIMD
+572 AYATLGEIMN
-582 VFRSVFGDY
+582 VFRSVFGEY
-591 MEPAVY
+591 MEPAVF

>member
-1 MLWGNMSPTMKLDGE
+1 
-16 EQSIMLEQRSPGT
+16 MLEQKRAAQAGATHTPPVI
-29 EEIKD
+29 E
-34 VQQGTLFDKATL
+34 QGTLFDKKELDRISKAR
-46 EQLKDERRQWEE
+46 KDWETE
-58 TTVSKSQQRLPE
+58 TVLPSTQRIPE
-70 RDNLITTSSVPI
+70 RAYLMTTSGVPI
-82 NRVYNPQDN
+82 QQLYTPMENAG
-91 DSLDYSRDIGL
+91 LDYRRDLGL
-102 PGEYPYTRG
+102 PGQYPYTRG

-118 AKPWTMRMFAGFGTA
+118 ARGWTMRMFAGFGTA
-133 EDTNKR
+133 EDTNQR
-139 FKYLLSQ
+139 FTYLLSQ

-154 FDMPTLYGYDTDHEL
+154 FDMPTLYGYDTDHAM

-179 AISSLAD
+179 AVSSLAD
-186 MEVLFDGLPLDKI
+186 MEILYKDLPLDRI

-215 YIVNAEKRGFPM
+215 YIVNAEKAGFPR
-227 ASLGGTLQND
+227 AKLGGTLQND
-237 ILKEYS
+237 ILKEYI

-252 QPSMR
+252 EPSMR

-263 EFGTRH
+263 EFGTRQ

-297 IADGLAYVDAALKR
+297 LADGLAYVEAALDR
-311 GLKID
+311 GLHID
-316 EFAPRLSFFFDI
+316 EFAPRLSFFFDV
-328 HNDFFEEIAKFRAGR
+328 HNDFFEEIAKFRAAR

-358 PRSWMMRC
+358 ARSWMLRC

-382 NIVRTAIQA
+382 NVVRTAIQA

-412 LPTEKA
+412 LPTEQA
-418 VLIALRTQQIIA
+418 ALIALRTQQIIA

-447 VESLTDETERATM
+447 IEALTEQTEEAAM
-460 DYLNR
+460 NYIER

-470 GVLACILNGFFQREI
+470 GVLACIQNGFFQREI
-485 AESAYRYQQEIDQH
+485 AESAYRYQQEIDTHQ
-499 KRTIVGVNDYV
+499 RTIVGVNDYLMNEH
-510 IEEDISVPTLYIDRV
+510 IKVPTLYIDRV
-525 GERAHLERLNRVR
+525 GERAHLERLQRVR
-538 HERDNAAVERSLENL
+538 RERNQAAVQRALDNL
-553 RRVAQG
+553 RRAAEG
-559 TENTMPAIIEAVK
+559 SENTMPAIIEAVK
-572 TYAPLGEIMD
+572 AYGTLGEIMN
-582 VFRSVFGDY
+582 VFRSTFGEY
-591 MEPAVY
+591 MEPAVF

>member
-1 MLWGNMSPTMKLDGE
+1 M
-16 EQSIMLEQRSPGT
+16 
-29 EEIKD
+29 
-34 VQQGTLFDKATL
+34 
-46 EQLKDERRQWEE
+46 
-58 TTVSKSQQRLPE
+58 
-70 RDNLITTSSVPI
+70 
-82 NRVYNPQDN
+82 
-91 DSLDYSRDIGL
+91 RDIGF
-102 PGEYPYTRG
+102 PGEYPFTRG

-133 EDTNKR
+133 EDTNTR
-139 FKYLLSQ
+139 FKYLLKQ

-154 FDMPTLYGYDTDHEL
+154 FDMATLYGYDTDHPL

-179 AISSLAD
+179 AVSSLAD
-186 MEVLFDGLPLDKI
+186 MEILFADLPLDKI
-199 TTSMTINSPAA
+199 TTSMTINSPAS

-215 YIVNAEKRGFPM
+215 YIVNAEKRGFPK
-227 ASLGGTLQND
+227 AKLGGTLQND

-252 QPSMR
+252 EPSMR
-257 LVTDTI
+257 LVVDTI
-263 EFGTRH
+263 EYGTRY
-269 MPRWNT
+269 MPKWNT

-297 IADGLAYVDAALKR
+297 IADGLAYVDASLKR

-316 EFAPRLSFFFDI
+316 EFAPRLSFFFDV

-343 RLWAKLMRERYGAKD
+343 RLWARLMRERYGAKD
-358 PRSWMMRC
+358 PRSWLMRC

-376 AQQPDN
+376 AQQPEN
-382 NIVRTAIQA
+382 NVVRTGIQA

-412 LPTEKA
+412 LPTERA

-430 SESGVV
+430 HESGVV

-447 VESLTDETERATM
+447 VEELTNQTEQATM

-470 GVLACILNGFFQREI
+470 GVLACVQNGFFQREI

-499 KRTIVGVNDYV
+499 RRVIVGVNDY
-510 IEEDISVPTLYIDRV
+510 IMEEEIKVPTLYVDYEGQKV
-525 GERAHLERLNRVR
+525 HLERLDRVR
-538 HERDNAAVERSLENL
+538 RERDQTAVKRALDNL
-553 RRVAQG
+553 RRVAEG
-559 TENTMPAIIEAVK
+559 TENTMPAIIEAVRA
-572 TYAPLGEIMD
+572 YATLGEIMD
-582 VFRSVFGDY
+582 VFRSVFGEY
-591 MEPAVY
+591 MEPAVF